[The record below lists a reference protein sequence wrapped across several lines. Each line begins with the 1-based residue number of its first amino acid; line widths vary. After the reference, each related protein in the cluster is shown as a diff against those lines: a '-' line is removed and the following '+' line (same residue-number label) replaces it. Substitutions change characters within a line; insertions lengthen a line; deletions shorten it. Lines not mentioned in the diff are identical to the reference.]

1 MSDSTQ
7 APPPP
12 VVAMEAVELGVSAYG
27 LPLDAAARA
36 RVAQQF
42 ERLQQVMAVLDGVEL
57 TLHDEPAPE
66 FAPDGEPAP

>member
-1 MSDSTQ
+1 MTDSTQ
-7 APPPP
+7 VPTPPTG
-12 VVAMEAVELGVSAYG
+12 AMATVELWASAYG
-27 LPLDAAARA
+27 LPLDAAARV